1 MPEHHAVPAIYL
13 RSATQIFSEYRL
25 TLPEPDQ
32 LNLIVRSALAVQC
45 LLFAASLHR
54 PGTTE
59 LHQVYAAFVLSCV
72 PTAQETET
80 P

>member
-1 MPEHHAVPAIYL
+1 MPEHHAIPKIYF
-13 RSATQIFSEYRL
+13 RSAAQILAEYDL
-25 TLPEPDQ
+25 ALPKPDQ

-54 PGTTE
+54 PETTE
-59 LHQVYAAFVLSCV
+59 LHQVFAAFVLKCV
-72 PTAQETET
+72 TTAHETET